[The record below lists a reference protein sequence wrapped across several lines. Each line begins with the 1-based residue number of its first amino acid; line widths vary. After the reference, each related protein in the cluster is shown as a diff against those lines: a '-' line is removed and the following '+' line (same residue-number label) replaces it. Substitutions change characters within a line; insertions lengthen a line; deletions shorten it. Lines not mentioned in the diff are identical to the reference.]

1 MKNLE
6 AQLRNALASVDSLQ
20 NELMLAKVGESI
32 AIPGGHLSTA
42 NAEAIGQYITTLTD
56 QITRLEEKVE
66 ATRKEKEEELVN
78 AQKTRSAALSQSTT
92 LSDQVKLLQ
101 TELASLRVTNEEL
114 EKKVEEKEEELQ
126 KALEEGKEN
135 RSSLQKEITEEL
147 SERQRRIEEAEKKKS
162 ELSESIRQLKM
173 VVSKKDNI
181 IEAIRS
187 ANEKLKKNEGVYKQ
201 VIEQLRGYVKER
213 EHELEELYKGM
224 KISK

>member
-42 NAEAIGQYITTLTD
+42 NAEAIRQYITTLTD

-66 ATRKEKEEELVN
+66 ATRKEKEEELAN

-126 KALEEGKEN
+126 KALEEGKEK
-135 RSSLQKEITEEL
+135 RSSLQKEIT
-147 SERQRRIEEAEKKKS
+147 

-181 IEAIRS
+181 IEAIRN

>member
-42 NAEAIGQYITTLTD
+42 NAEAIRQYITTLTD

-173 VVSKKDNI
+173 VAKKDNI
-181 IEAIRS
+181 IEAIRN

>member
-1 MKNLE
+1 M
-6 AQLRNALASVDSLQ
+6 
-20 NELMLAKVGESI
+20 
-32 AIPGGHLSTA
+32 
-42 NAEAIGQYITTLTD
+42 
-56 QITRLEEKVE
+56 
-66 ATRKEKEEELVN
+66 
-78 AQKTRSAALSQSTT
+78 
-92 LSDQVKLLQ
+92 
-101 TELASLRVTNEEL
+101 
-114 EKKVEEKEEELQ
+114 Q

-181 IEAIRS
+181 IEAIRN